1 MNGNDPKTR
10 QDKTRQDKCCRSA
23 KHCQVLGMLDIDG
36 SLEIAR
42 RVYNPRFLSPCLNA
56 HSGDTIPKILVE
68 NR

>member
-1 MNGNDPKTR
+1 MNTSSS
-10 QDKTRQDKCCRSA
+10 DKTRQDKCCRSV

-42 RVYNPRFLSPCLNA
+42 RVYNTMYLSPCLNA

-68 NR
+68 KGR